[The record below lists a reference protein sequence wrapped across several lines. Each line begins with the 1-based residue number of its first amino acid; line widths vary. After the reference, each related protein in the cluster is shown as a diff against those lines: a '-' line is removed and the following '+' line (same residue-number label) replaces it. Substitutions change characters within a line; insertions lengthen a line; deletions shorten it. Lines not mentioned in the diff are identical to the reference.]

1 MDITTVIVPP
11 GGGLDALR
19 ITSTPGR
26 DPGPGEITVRLH
38 ACSLNYH
45 DYVVVSGAW
54 PPREPRIPLS
64 DGAGVVTAI
73 GDGVLDLAVGD
84 HVVSLFFPEWAA
96 GPPGRREA
104 NFARVPGDGIDGYA
118 RTEVTAAATAFTR
131 APRGYSHVEAA
142 TLPCAALTAWR
153 ALVVDGNVKPGDT
166 VLVQGTGGVSLF
178 ALQFA
183 KQAGATVIATSSSTD
198 KLARLTTLGADHVLD
213 YRMTSAWGEAVR
225 ELTGGRGVDHV
236 IEVGGPETLE
246 QSMLAARVGGHVA
259 LIGILTGTE
268 GRLPIMT
275 TLAKHLRLQGLIVG
289 SRQEQLD
296 MIRALDAGALRPV
309 IDARYPLEGIVEA
322 FRHMESRRHF
332 GKICLEM

>member
-1 MDITTVIVPP
+1 MSITTVIVPP
-11 GGGLDALR
+11 GGGLDTLR
-19 ITSTPGR
+19 ISSSAPR
-26 DPGPGEITVRLH
+26 EPGPGEITVRLH

-64 DGAGVVTAI
+64 DGAGVVTAV
-73 GDGVLDLAVGD
+73 GAGVADLAVGD
-84 HVVSLFFPEWAA
+84 QVVSLFFPEWVA
-96 GPPGRREA
+96 GPPGPREA

-118 RTEVTAAATAFTR
+118 RTAVTTAATAFTR
-131 APRGYSHVEAA
+131 APRGYSHAEAA

-153 ALVVDGNVKPGDT
+153 ALVVDGGVKPGDA

-183 KQAGATVIATSSSTD
+183 KRAGATVIATSSSAE
-198 KLARLTTLGADHVLD
+198 KLEKLTALGADHVLN
-213 YRMTSAWGEAVR
+213 YRSTPAWGEAVR

-259 LIGILTGTE
+259 LIGILTGTA
-268 GRLPIMT
+268 GRLPVMT
-275 TLAKHLRLQGLIVG
+275 ALAKHLRLQGLIVG
-289 SRQEQLD
+289 SRRDQLD
-296 MIRALDAGALRPV
+296 MITALEAGGPKPI
-309 IDARYPLEGIVEA
+309 IDGCYPLEDIGEA
-322 FRHMESRRHF
+322 FRRLESQRHF